1 MSIWI
6 DLLFMHGHFATPRV
20 LEHLITSGAEP
31 AAPPAGGSADLP
43 PESPEPPDPEM
54 DDEEARQQWEL
65 LVSDPAP
72 YMRLFPVVHHPFRT
86 TGQLP

>member
-20 LEHLITSGAEP
+20 LEHLLTPAAEP
-31 AAPPAGGSADLP
+31 AAPAATGSGDLP
-43 PESPEPPDPEM
+43 PEPLM

-72 YMRLFPVVHHPFRT
+72 YMRLFPVVHHPFRSI
-86 TGQLP
+86 GQLP